1 VEDVPILL
9 VNQALAQLDDQG
21 SVILTL
27 GQVAPPITVGTPE
40 QQLEQL
46 QATAFVQV
54 RPVARVTMSPQRIAD
69 LVKVLQQTIENQE
82 RVQSILRSKEG
93 GSTK

>member
-1 VEDVPILL
+1 
-9 VNQALAQLDDQG
+9 
-21 SVILTL
+21 
-27 GQVAPPITVGTPE
+27 
-40 QQLEQL
+40 
-46 QATAFVQV
+46 
-54 RPVARVTMSPQRIAD
+54 MSPQRIAD